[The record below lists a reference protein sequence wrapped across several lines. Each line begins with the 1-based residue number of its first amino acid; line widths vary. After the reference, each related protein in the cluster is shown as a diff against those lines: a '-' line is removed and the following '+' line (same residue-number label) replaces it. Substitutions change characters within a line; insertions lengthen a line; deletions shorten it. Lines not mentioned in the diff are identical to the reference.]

1 MRRQGSLGKAII
13 LGKVEDRGKRAGP
26 NNRWIDLIKETIG
39 TGLQKLSRAV
49 EDGSLWTSLVLK
61 FIKSWSQLNDM

>member
-1 MRRQGSLGKAII
+1 MRRQGSFGKAII
-13 LGKVEDRGKRAGP
+13 PGKVEGRGKRAGP

-49 EDGSLWTSLVLK
+49 EDGSLWTSLVHK
-61 FIKSWSQLNDM
+61 FIKSWSQLNDT